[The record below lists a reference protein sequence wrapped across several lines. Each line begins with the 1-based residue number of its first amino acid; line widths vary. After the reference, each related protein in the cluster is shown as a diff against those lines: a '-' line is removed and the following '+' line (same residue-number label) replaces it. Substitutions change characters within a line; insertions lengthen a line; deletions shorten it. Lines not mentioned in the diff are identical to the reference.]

1 MTAGADRILVV
12 EDDEVLRETLEEVM
26 IDEGHEVRS
35 AGNGLAALELLETW
49 TPELI
54 ILDLMMPFMDAYE
67 FRVRQRARDLAPD
80 ARILILSAA
89 RDLQGAADRI
99 AADAWLPKPF
109 RLGEVIETVDRLLQ
123 DRVA

>member
-109 RLGEVIETVDRLLQ
+109 RLSEVIETVDRLLQ

>member
-67 FRVRQRARDLAPD
+67 FRVRQRGRDLAPD

-109 RLGEVIETVDRLLQ
+109 RLSEVIETVDRLLQ

>member
-1 MTAGADRILVV
+1 MTGRADRVLVV
-12 EDDEVLRETLEEVM
+12 EDDEVLRDTLEEVM

-35 AGNGLAALELLETW
+35 AGNGLAALELLESW
-49 TPELI
+49 TPEII

-67 FRVRQRARDLAPD
+67 FRVRQRARELAPD

-109 RLGEVIETVDRLLQ
+109 RLTEVIDTVDRLLQ

>member
-1 MTAGADRILVV
+1 MTGPNARILVV
-12 EDDEVLRETLEEVM
+12 EDDEILRDTLEEVM

-35 AGNGLAALELLETW
+35 AGNGLVALELLESW

-54 ILDLMMPFMDAYE
+54 ILDLMMPYMDAYE
-67 FRVRQRARDLAPD
+67 FRVRQRARELAPD
-80 ARILILSAA
+80 APILILSAA

-109 RLGEVIETVDRLLQ
+109 RLTEVIDTVDRLLR